1 MSVGGSEG
9 LLHGPQLL
17 VAEHGFE
24 RVEIG
29 VGAQHENA
37 VEPFLVLD
45 LVRVDREVLIADRL
59 QVAAIAGVADE
70 RLVAP
75 LERPLQRGEDRGA
88 IGEPGLLARLQPPHA
103 DQAAERIRLFL
114 DRLVARQLDFALGRH
129 EVSSFRGELSFEPRD
144 LELTPIA
151 VADLNGK
158 PIGVAQVKVVDG
170 EADLRRA
177 QRASQRD
184 R

>member
-1 MSVGGSEG
+1 VTERRDAVFQRLLEHEREETAEHVAADGLVELVEDRTGFEQLLGGSEG

-88 IGEPGLLARLQPPHA
+88 IVWRS
-103 DQAAERIRLFL
+103 AA
-114 DRLVARQLDFALGRH
+114 
-129 EVSSFRGELSFEPRD
+129 SCS
-144 LELTPIA
+144 
-151 VADLNGK
+151 
-158 PIGVAQVKVVDG
+158 
-170 EADLRRA
+170 
-177 QRASQRD
+177 
-184 R
+184 

>member
-1 MSVGGSEG
+1 MSLRDRAPRCGLQRLLEHEREETAEHVAADGLVELVEDRTGFEQVLGGSEG

-37 VEPFLVLD
+37 VEPFLVLN

-70 RLVAP
+70 RLVALAENRAPDRNSRSSWP
-75 LERPLQRGEDRGA
+75 LA
-88 IGEPGLLARLQPPHA
+88 CN
-103 DQAAERIRLFL
+103 
-114 DRLVARQLDFALGRH
+114 
-129 EVSSFRGELSFEPRD
+129 S
-144 LELTPIA
+144 
-151 VADLNGK
+151 
-158 PIGVAQVKVVDG
+158 
-170 EADLRRA
+170 
-177 QRASQRD
+177 
-184 R
+184 